1 MMGKIESRRRRGQHR
16 MRWLDCITDSMDM
29 GLSKLPETVKDRET
43 WSSAAH
49 GVTKSGTQLSDWAT
63 ITKGLCKL
71 TSDPFVLCS
80 EKNNHDCDIDIH
92 AITKDIQT
100 ANQEIRS
107 KIVTVI
113 LSPSSN
119 HALSPPSRN
128 NFYFFSS
135 PQTWVYNLL
144 YPWNSEFL
152 FVLF

>member
-1 MMGKIESRRRRGQHR
+1 MPSSWGYPWILLGLDPRRGSPGKGHGYPLQYSC
-16 MRWLDCITDSMDM
+16 LENSMDR
-29 GLSKLPETVKDRET
+29 GAWWATD
-43 WSSAAH
+43 H

-92 AITKDIQT
+92 AITKDIRT